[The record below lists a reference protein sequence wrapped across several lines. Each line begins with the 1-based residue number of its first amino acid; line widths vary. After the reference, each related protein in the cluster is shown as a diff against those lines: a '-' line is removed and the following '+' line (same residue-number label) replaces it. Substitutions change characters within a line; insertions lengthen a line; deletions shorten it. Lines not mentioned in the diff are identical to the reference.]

1 MHSFALSLG
10 ERALVLKEFSI
21 DENATTGAQV
31 RIVARKEGLIA
42 WLLTLMGIDVTTIFE
57 VYSNRIEFSRG
68 SLSGKLCN
76 VIPLSALSVGTTGYT
91 KPIIFLVLAAIA
103 FFISY
108 FLKKSL
114 LISAISHSSFIA
126 GFAFKRS
133 IIEGVKVDYEQ
144 ALQVISII
152 NRNIIQQSA
161 K

>member
-1 MHSFALSLG
+1 MHSLALSLG

-91 KPIIFLVLAAIA
+91 KPIIFLVRKCPASPIW
-103 FFISY
+103 I
-108 FLKKSL
+108 
-114 LISAISHSSFIA
+114 
-126 GFAFKRS
+126 
-133 IIEGVKVDYEQ
+133 
-144 ALQVISII
+144 
-152 NRNIIQQSA
+152 
-161 K
+161 